1 MKNKIIELI
10 ETYKKQCD
18 YLEVRLEESESSHI
32 EFSGKNLEQASKNI
46 EKGGYVRALYKGGWG
61 GASFNDVNSLE
72 EYIKKSIASAK
83 IVGKTESK
91 FAIAPVVKDT
101 VKLKLKNDPRNV
113 SFEEKINIL
122 SKYNDLV
129 LNYSEVIKS
138 SRVIY
143 NEVFRN
149 ITFANSDGS
158 YIVQDQMDLGGAVA
172 ACASDGENTQYG
184 STSFG
189 GSNDFYVVYGLEEK
203 IKKACKLAIDLLSAP
218 KVKGGQYT
226 VIVDPNLTGVFAHEA
241 FGHLSEADGICEDK
255 KLQELMKP
263 GTKIGSEILN
273 IYDAGTIEGC
283 RGYLVYDDEG
293 VKTEKT
299 YLIKKGQLVGRLH
312 SRETAGIMGEK
323 PTGNARA
330 VSFKFPPICRMRTTC
345 IEKGKSTLEEMIK
358 DIKLGIL
365 ACNSNGGQT
374 NGEMF
379 TFSAQYSYMIRDGK
393 IAELVRD
400 VNLTG
405 NVFTTLKNIDM
416 VGKEESIQDGS
427 GGCGK
432 NDQFPLPVSMGGPYI
447 RIQNV
452 VVGGEK

>member
-184 STSFG
+184 STLFG
-189 GSNDFYVVYGLEEK
+189 SSNDFYVVYGLEEK

-299 YLIKKGQLVGRLH
+299 YLIKEGQLVGRLH

-358 DIKLGIL
+358 DVKLGIL